1 MKNIASGLDSGPL
14 VLFSSSSGDTLV
26 LSSFSEFMAASAVY
40 SKTEDGGMAVS
51 WGVIGTMTSIPAHFH
66 LWTIA
71 SYSNQGIN
79 KVV

>member
-1 MKNIASGLDSGPL
+1 MKQIASGLDSGPL
-14 VLFSSSSGDTLV
+14 VLFSNSTGDTLV
-26 LSSFSEFMAASAVY
+26 LSSFSQFMAASAVY
-40 SKTEDGGMAVS
+40 SETKDGGMTVT
-51 WGVIGTMTSIPAHFH
+51 WGVMGTMTAIPAHFH